1 MSAEMKAN
9 VLSQSDLPGVKL
21 LHQGKVR
28 DIYDLGD
35 SLLLVTTDRLSAFDV
50 LLPDPIPHKGRVLN
64 QMSIFWFEQ
73 TADLCPNHLLARQ
86 IKDFPAELHQ
96 FAEQLEGR
104 SVVVKKCQP
113 LPIEA
118 IVRGYLSGSGWQ
130 DYQRRGEICGH
141 KLPTGLQESQ
151 KLPQPIFT
159 PSTKAALGQHDENIS
174 REQLKRLLGAELAAK
189 VEALALAIYR
199 RGAEIA
205 ARAGII
211 IADTKL
217 EFGLYNGELTLIDE
231 VMTPDS
237 SRFWPASGYAL
248 GRAQNSFDKQ
258 FVRDYLE
265 SVNFA
270 KKPPAPALP
279 EDIIAQ
285 TSQLY
290 IAALQSLT
298 RV

>member
-1 MSAEMKAN
+1 
-9 VLSQSDLPGVKL
+9 
-21 LHQGKVR
+21 VR
-28 DIYDLGD
+28 DIYDLGEN
-35 SLLLVTTDRLSAFDV
+35 LLLVTTDRLSAFDV
-50 LLPDPIPHKGRVLN
+50 ILPDPIPQKGRVLN

-73 TADLCPNHLLARQ
+73 TKDLCPNHLLASQ
-86 IKDFPAELHQ
+86 IKDFPAELRQ
-96 FAEQLEGR
+96 FAGQLEGR
-104 SVVVKKCQP
+104 SLIVKKCQP

-118 IVRGYLSGSGWQ
+118 IVRGYLSGSGWK
-130 DYQRRGEICGH
+130 DYQRYGEISGH
-141 KLPTGLQESQ
+141 KLPAGLKESQ
-151 KLPQPIFT
+151 RLPQPIFT
-159 PSTKAALGQHDENIS
+159 PSTKAAVGQHDENIS
-174 REQLKRLLGAELAAK
+174 VEQVKLLLGVELAKK
-189 VEALALAIYR
+189 VEALALAIYQ
-199 RGAEIA
+199 RGEKIA

-237 SRFWPASGYAL
+237 SRFWPASDYTP

-270 KKPPAPALP
+270 KKPPAPRLP
-279 EDIIAQ
+279 EDIIDK

-290 IAALQSLT
+290 IAALQRLSPFEGAPDMEGE
-298 RV
+298 RP